1 MDKGT
6 KNISTDILKL
16 NMQTTQLFST
26 TYHSTKCL
34 LSVKSGNGKAS
45 GAGKHVTQVQTSPS

>member
-1 MDKGT
+1 MRQWIREQ
-6 KNISTDILKL
+6 KNNNILTDILKL

-26 TYHSTKCL
+26 IHHSTKCL

-45 GAGKHVTQVQTSPS
+45 VAGKHVTQV